1 METEKTK
8 THPVAVIIPYNK
20 NETGLAVLL
29 ATLQAQL
36 IPPQKIIIVDT
47 SGNHSGYSIAK
58 RYYTNTVDVVVEYVK
73 GANIYEAWNRGIDL
87 AKGLDCIIINDDVLV
102 PMNFVDVMYTTGKI
116 TKAYCIVPETPSKEH
131 YKKTVDMPYSW
142 WAAVPDLK
150 KQELEAVQW
159 MPGFVYML
167 TAKCIKEVGVIDNK
181 FKIWYGDDDYQTRI
195 LKRAAE
201 VGGIG
206 IVKVKSA
213 FVYHYGGSS
222 YKYNSN
228 PELMK
233 IINEDKNYYIAKWS
247 KELKETKKKLEKAPA
262 KK

>member
-1 METEKTK
+1 MEVEKPK

-20 NETGLAVLL
+20 NESGLAVLL

-102 PMNFVDVMYTTGKI
+102 PMNFVDLMYTTGKV
-116 TKAYCIVPETPSKEH
+116 TKAYCVVPETPKKDH
-131 YKKTVDMPYSW
+131 YKKTVDTPFSW
-142 WAAVPDLK
+142 WGAIPDTK
-150 KQELEAVQW
+150 KQDLEVVEW

-167 TAKCIKEVGVIDNK
+167 SAECIQKIGVFDLK
-181 FKIWYGDDDYQTRI
+181 FKIWYGDDDYQARI
-195 LKRAAE
+195 LKTALATKNM
-201 VGGIG
+201 G
-206 IVKVKSA
+206 IVKVKSL

-222 YKYNSN
+222 YKYNNN

-233 IINEDKNYYIAKWS
+233 IIEEDKRYFIAKHS
-247 KELKETKKKLEKAPA
+247 KSLKATAASIKTPA